1 MKNILYI
8 IICAFVA
15 LTAAAD
21 GLPVS
26 QEQLSNNLTSSS
38 GLPKLPDDWKIPF
51 SEKHP
56 FLERLYTPE
65 GYLDSE
71 FGRIVMVDCYGFN
84 WNSANGTATVDVSS
98 RFMYGK
104 STLLSSQ
111 NGNWVVQDLYMDYD
125 IPIDIDE
132 NSRKV
137 TLHTGRLLTTYVLD
151 NTTRYNVYAMPEK
164 WLTTLADEYSDI
176 AGQIYRDGSIEFSDG
191 FAFMIEKSILRD
203 SVWETSSWE
212 LSPIFRNLH
221 LFVPNGEHTY
231 MTTFL
236 EEEKPSPQG
245 HGGGLYPRP
254 TRPVN
259 PKPVKTTPI
268 TPRVFDPKLT
278 LSNPGDVT
286 TIFDM
291 NTSSSVPDQEFQVH
305 LSEDSKHHSVPV
317 YIYQANESTIYV
329 YNLYGTDFNWNR
341 MDLYPD
347 GTMTFPG
354 QEVSGDGGKG
364 VYNYSRQDS
373 LLVSGNQGRWSNKL
387 GMLFS
392 WGDTY
397 FDYAYGNPVEL
408 SLQFRNN
415 RNSMCDSVYTNNYLS
430 YTKPRNPSFNQPIVT
445 DSTVTFRAET
455 QPFSEVVLLL
465 YDPEQDVY
473 SPVSNPYTVSRTD
486 TAYNVSLVAYS
497 QVMDGEKYTYSDDVY
512 FEYEV
517 PALAKAEEGDVN
529 NDGVVD
535 ITDVTSLIN
544 HVLDST
550 DTIDRF
556 LPKHVDVNG
565 LEGIDIEDITT
576 LIYRILCGDSPTE

>member
-26 QEQLSNNLTSSS
+26 RDQLSNNLTSSS
-38 GLPKLPDDWKIPF
+38 SLPKLPDDWKIPF

-221 LFVPNGEHTY
+221 LFVPNGEHTFSSKY
-231 MTTFL
+231 VKD
-236 EEEKPSPQG
+236 KPRPHNG
-245 HGGGLYPRP
+245 WGGGLTPRP

-268 TPRVFDPKLT
+268 TPRVFEPKST
-278 LSNPGDVT
+278 LGNPGDAT

-291 NTSSSVPDQEFQVH
+291 SPSSSVPDQEFQVP
-305 LSEDSKHHSVPV
+305 LSDSKFSTQNSVPV
-317 YIYQANESTIYV
+317 YIYQMDDSTIYV

-341 MDLYPD
+341 MIINPD
-347 GTMTFPG
+347 GTMTFPT

-364 VYNYSRQDS
+364 VYNYSRRDNF
-373 LLVSGNQGRWSNKL
+373 LVSDNQGTYNANVI
-387 GMLFS
+387 S

-397 FDYAYGNPVEL
+397 FDYEYEGNPVVL
-408 SLQFRNN
+408 SLQLRNN
-415 RNSMCDSVYTNNYLS
+415 RNSMLDSVYRLNHLS

-455 QPFSEVVLLL
+455 QSSGEVVLLL

-497 QVMDGEKYTYSDDVY
+497 QVMDGEKYTYSGDVY

-517 PALAKAEEGDVN
+517 PALAQAEEGDVN

-544 HVLDST
+544 RVLDST
-550 DTIDRF
+550 DAIDRV
-556 LPKHVDVNG
+556 LPKHVDANG

-576 LIYRILCGDSPTE
+576 LIYRILCSDCPTE